1 MDNII
6 FATKDLFLNYINFKG
21 RLPRAAYWWAY
32 LGYFIL
38 AVIVSIISVII
49 DLDIIV
55 TLFSLICILPLLSAA
70 VRRFHDVGKSGVI
83 VAIIYVINF
92 VSIFVAIIAL
102 IYGVVSAFTIGDG
115 FLPGFIVFIL
125 GIIVSFITGIY
136 EIIVLASKPD
146 GPNIYGNPETFEE
159 YKAART

>member
-38 AVIVSIISVII
+38 SLIVGIIAGIT
-49 DLDIIV
+49 DLDILV
-55 TLFSLICILPLLSAA
+55 TLFSLASVIPLLSAA

-83 VAIIYVINF
+83 VAILYAISF
-92 VSIFVAIIAL
+92 VSIFIAIIAFMF
-102 IYGVVSAFTIGDG
+102 GVVSAIVTGDG
-115 FLPGFIVFIL
+115 LGIGIILFIL
-125 GIIVSFITGIY
+125 GLVVSFAVGIY
-136 EIIVLASKPD
+136 EIVILASKPD